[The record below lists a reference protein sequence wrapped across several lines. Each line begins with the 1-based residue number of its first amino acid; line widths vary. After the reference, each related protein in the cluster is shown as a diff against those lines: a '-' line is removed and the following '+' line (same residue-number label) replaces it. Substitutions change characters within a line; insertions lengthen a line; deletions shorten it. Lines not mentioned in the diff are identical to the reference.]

1 MSHVGHPD
9 DRIPFEPDDPEFEFT
24 AEEQQNSLK
33 AYEKAYQKERTWED
47 LTEDADGNLRSS
59 ALENDAS
66 RQRRFLANE
75 KRRKIALSAAQ
86 SRVAKGMIRYCYVMI
101 DLSDAIHVEDMR
113 PNRSAVLLPLMI
125 KFIREFFNQNPL
137 SQLGLIACKDGK
149 AERITELS
157 GSPETHVKAIK
168 KAFASDGIG
177 GSFSLQNGLE
187 QAMEGLRDV
196 PPFGARE
203 IIAIISS
210 LSTCDPGNINESVRK
225 VKKMK
230 ARTNVICV
238 AAETRVFKKL
248 TEETKGKFSVSLD
261 QSHLMKLTLEC
272 APPPA
277 LLVETAKPALVEMG
291 FPRREPR
298 KFGVGAGEEDDR
310 DVLTIGPKN
319 GEYRCPRCEARVD
332 ELPSQCGTCQ
342 LSLVSSPHLAR
353 SYHHLFPV
361 MPFVEVKIDDSD
373 EETKKRKKSS
383 DGKDDSLL
391 LRECYGCCIVVDAS
405 TGMLSKCLKCE
416 KEFCFACDVYIHDRL
431 HNCVGCLTT
440 AKT

>member
-1 MSHVGHPD
+1 MHD
-9 DRIPFEPDDPEFEFT
+9 EERIPFEPDDPRFEFT

-47 LTEDADGNLRSS
+47 LTEDADGNLRSHS
-59 ALENDAS
+59 LENDAS
-66 RQRRFLANE
+66 RQRRAMANE
-75 KRRKIALSAAQ
+75 KRKKIALSASQA
-86 SRVAKGMIRYCYVMI
+86 RIAKGMIRYCYVMV

-113 PNRSAVLLPLMI
+113 PNRGAALLPLLI

-149 AERITELS
+149 AERITDLS

-203 IIAIISS
+203 IIAVISS
-210 LSTCDPGNINESVRK
+210 LSTCDPGNINDSVRK

-238 AAETRVFKKL
+238 AAETRVFKRL
-248 TEETKGKFSVSLD
+248 SEETKGKFSVSMD
-261 QSHLMKLTLEC
+261 QSHLTRLILEC

-277 LLVETAKPALVEMG
+277 LLLETAKPALVEMG

-298 KFGVGAGEEDDR
+298 KFGAGAGDEDDR

-319 GEYRCPRCEARVD
+319 GEYRCPRCEARAE

-361 MPFVEVKIDDSD
+361 MPFVEVKVD
-373 EETKKRKKSS
+373 EEEEEEEEEKKKRKKSS
-383 DGKDDSLL
+383 KEGDDDKSSF
-391 LRECYGCCIVVDAS
+391 LRECFGCCVAVDAS

-431 HNCVGCLTT
+431 HNCVGCL
-440 AKT
+440 ASA

>member
-24 AEEQQNSLK
+24 AEEQQKSLK

-261 QSHLMKLTLEC
+261 QSHLMKLILEC

>member
-210 LSTCDPGNINESVRK
+210 LSTCDPGNINDSVRK

-261 QSHLMKLTLEC
+261 QSHLMKLILEC

>member
-196 PPFGARE
+196 PPIGARE

-210 LSTCDPGNINESVRK
+210 LSTCDPGNINDSVRK

-261 QSHLMKLTLEC
+261 QSHLMKLILEC

-361 MPFVEVKIDDSD
+361 MRFVEVKIDDSD

>member
-210 LSTCDPGNINESVRK
+210 LSTCDPGNINDSVRK

-261 QSHLMKLTLEC
+261 QSHLMKLILEC

-298 KFGVGAGEEDDR
+298 KFGIGAGEEDDR

>member
-261 QSHLMKLTLEC
+261 QSHLMKLILEC

-440 AKT
+440 VKT

>member
-210 LSTCDPGNINESVRK
+210 LSTCDPGNINDSVRK

-261 QSHLMKLTLEC
+261 QSHLMKLILEC

-298 KFGVGAGEEDDR
+298 KFGVGSGEEDDR

>member
-210 LSTCDPGNINESVRK
+210 LSTCDPGNINDSVRK

-261 QSHLMKLTLEC
+261 QPHLMKLILEC

>member
-261 QSHLMKLTLEC
+261 QSHLMKLILEC

-298 KFGVGAGEEDDR
+298 KFGIGAGEEDDR

>member
-168 KAFASDGIG
+168 KTFASDGIG

-261 QSHLMKLTLEC
+261 QSHLMKLILEC

>member
-210 LSTCDPGNINESVRK
+210 LSTCDPGNINDSVRK

-230 ARTNVICV
+230 ARTG
-238 AAETRVFKKL
+238 L
-248 TEETKGKFSVSLD
+248 
-261 QSHLMKLTLEC
+261 
-272 APPPA
+272 
-277 LLVETAKPALVEMG
+277 
-291 FPRREPR
+291 
-298 KFGVGAGEEDDR
+298 
-310 DVLTIGPKN
+310 PK
-319 GEYRCPRCEARVD
+319 
-332 ELPSQCGTCQ
+332 
-342 LSLVSSPHLAR
+342 
-353 SYHHLFPV
+353 
-361 MPFVEVKIDDSD
+361 
-373 EETKKRKKSS
+373 
-383 DGKDDSLL
+383 
-391 LRECYGCCIVVDAS
+391 
-405 TGMLSKCLKCE
+405 
-416 KEFCFACDVYIHDRL
+416 
-431 HNCVGCLTT
+431 
-440 AKT
+440 

>member
-24 AEEQQNSLK
+24 AEEQQKSLK

-261 QSHLMKLTLEC
+261 QSHLMKLILEC

-440 AKT
+440 VKT

>member
-261 QSHLMKLTLEC
+261 QLHLMKLILEC

>member
-261 QSHLMKLTLEC
+261 QSHLMKLILEC

-361 MPFVEVKIDDSD
+361 IPFVEVKIDDSD

>member
-125 KFIREFFNQNPL
+125 EFIREFFNQNPL

-210 LSTCDPGNINESVRK
+210 LSTCDPGNINDSVRK

-230 ARTNVICV
+230 ARTNVMCV

-261 QSHLMKLTLEC
+261 QSHLMKLILEC

>member
-261 QSHLMKLTLEC
+261 QSHLMKLILEC

-319 GEYRCPRCEARVD
+319 GEYRGPRCEARVD

-440 AKT
+440 VKT

>member
-157 GSPETHVKAIK
+157 GSPDTHVKAIK

-210 LSTCDPGNINESVRK
+210 LSTCDPGNINDSVRK

-261 QSHLMKLTLEC
+261 QSHLMKLILEC

>member
-261 QSHLMKLTLEC
+261 QSHLMKLILEC
-272 APPPA
+272 APHPA
-277 LLVETAKPALVEMG
+277 LLVETSKPALVEMG

>member
-33 AYEKAYQKERTWED
+33 AYQKAYQKERTWED

-125 KFIREFFNQNPL
+125 EFIREFFNQNPL

-261 QSHLMKLTLEC
+261 QSHLMKLILEC
-272 APPPA
+272 TPPPA

>member
-210 LSTCDPGNINESVRK
+210 LSTCDPGNINDSVRK

-261 QSHLMKLTLEC
+261 QSHLMKLILEC

-383 DGKDDSLL
+383 DGKDDNLL

>member
-261 QSHLMKLTLEC
+261 QSHLMKLILEC

-319 GEYRCPRCEARVD
+319 GEFRCPRCEARVD

>member
-1 MSHVGHPD
+1 
-9 DRIPFEPDDPEFEFT
+9 
-24 AEEQQNSLK
+24 
-33 AYEKAYQKERTWED
+33 
-47 LTEDADGNLRSS
+47 
-59 ALENDAS
+59 
-66 RQRRFLANE
+66 
-75 KRRKIALSAAQ
+75 
-86 SRVAKGMIRYCYVMI
+86 MI

-210 LSTCDPGNINESVRK
+210 LSTCDPGNINDSVRK

-261 QSHLMKLTLEC
+261 QSHLMKLILEC

-298 KFGVGAGEEDDR
+298 KFGIGAGEEDDR

-373 EETKKRKKSS
+373 EETKKRKKIS

>member
-210 LSTCDPGNINESVRK
+210 LSTCDPGNINDSVRK

-261 QSHLMKLTLEC
+261 QSHLMKLISEC

>member
-149 AERITELS
+149 AERITEVS

-210 LSTCDPGNINESVRK
+210 LSTCDPGNINDSVRK

-261 QSHLMKLTLEC
+261 QSHLMKLILEC

>member
-261 QSHLMKLTLEC
+261 QSHLMKLILEC

-319 GEYRCPRCEARVD
+319 GEFRCPRCEARVD

-440 AKT
+440 VKT

>member
-261 QSHLMKLTLEC
+261 QSHLMKLILEC

>member
-33 AYEKAYQKERTWED
+33 AYQKAYQKERTWED

-261 QSHLMKLTLEC
+261 QSHLMKLILEC

>member
-149 AERITELS
+149 ADRITELS

-210 LSTCDPGNINESVRK
+210 LSTCDPGNINDSVRK

-261 QSHLMKLTLEC
+261 QSHLMKLILEC

>member
-261 QSHLMKLTLEC
+261 QSHLMKLILEC

-391 LRECYGCCIVVDAS
+391 LRDCYGCCIVVDAS

-440 AKT
+440 VKT

>member
-86 SRVAKGMIRYCYVMI
+86 SRVAKGMIRYCYIMI

-210 LSTCDPGNINESVRK
+210 LSTCDPGNINDSVRK

-261 QSHLMKLTLEC
+261 QSHLMKLILEC

>member
-9 DRIPFEPDDPEFEFT
+9 DRIPFEPDDSEFEFT

-210 LSTCDPGNINESVRK
+210 LSTCDPGNINDSVRK

-261 QSHLMKLTLEC
+261 QSHLMKLILEC

-298 KFGVGAGEEDDR
+298 KFGIGAGEEDDR

>member
-261 QSHLMKLTLEC
+261 QSHLMKLILEC

-291 FPRREPR
+291 FPRRGPR